1 MRNDL
6 GEWKGVAID
15 LWEEIAK
22 NLGLK
27 FQYVECIQEHI
38 NEQVMSGEIDIMPVA
53 AQSSSFLGK
62 LVYTQ
67 PYVYSHGSAVISHLS
82 LASSIESIIKHLSES
97 GMFVII
103 LSMFLTMFVISM
115 ILLHFESRK
124 ESGHFEGPPVQRFAS
139 ALWFT
144 AVTMTSVGY
153 GDSSRLSAVGRM
165 ITFIWMLLGILFVAL
180 FTGSVVS
187 SITTADL
194 SSNLV
199 RIDDLSHYRCGAFAG
214 TKMLRV
220 LTARGIPTKNY
231 PSMEEGFAGLARGQI
246 SAFACDAIS
255 ANYIM
260 NQDYQGQF
268 KLCVM
273 PSVPLIYG
281 FAFKKGDPDFERIDN
296 ELIKIVVADDWR
308 SKIEHWSGPL
318 PF

>member
-1 MRNDL
+1 M
-6 GEWKGVAID
+6 
-15 LWEEIAK
+15 
-22 NLGLK
+22 
-27 FQYVECIQEHI
+27 Q
-38 NEQVMSGEIDIMPVA
+38 
-53 AQSSSFLGK
+53 
-62 LVYTQ
+62 
-67 PYVYSHGSAVISHLS
+67 
-82 LASSIESIIKHLSES
+82 
-97 GMFVII
+97 
-103 LSMFLTMFVISM
+103 
-115 ILLHFESRK
+115 
-124 ESGHFEGPPVQRFAS
+124 
-139 ALWFT
+139 
-144 AVTMTSVGY
+144 
-153 GDSSRLSAVGRM
+153 
-165 ITFIWMLLGILFVAL
+165 
-180 FTGSVVS
+180 
-187 SITTADL
+187 
-194 SSNLV
+194 
-199 RIDDLSHYRCGAFAG
+199 
-214 TKMLRV
+214 RV